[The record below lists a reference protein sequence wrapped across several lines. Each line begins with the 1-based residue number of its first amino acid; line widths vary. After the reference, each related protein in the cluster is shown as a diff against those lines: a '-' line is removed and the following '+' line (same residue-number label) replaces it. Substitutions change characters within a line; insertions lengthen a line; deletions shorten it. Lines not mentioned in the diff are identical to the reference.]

1 MGFER
6 LKQHICDMILEQ
18 QLKLGYREETI
29 RLYYLLPS
37 LNRLLETKADV
48 QGMRQILLEFAAYVA
63 DDLGEVGFSFLK
75 DSRIGFVLPPQAGS
89 YVKEKE
95 QGTKAMFLKDFLAV
109 ICRHDA
115 GLDAVEEIFHK
126 YSDQVHAEDLAHEDF
141 DRLIYFEEG
150 VPDDY
155 RYCITQEGPH
165 LSYHRFTADDFAA
178 EFMTGSTP

>member
-29 RLYYLLPS
+29 RLYYLMPS
-37 LNRLLETKADV
+37 LNRLLETNADV
-48 QGMRQILLEFAAYVA
+48 QSLRQLLKRFAYYVSY
-63 DDLGEVGFSFLK
+63 DLGEVGFSFLK
-75 DSRIGFVLPPQAGS
+75 DGRIGFVLPPQAGQF
-89 YVKEKE
+89 VKEKE
-95 QGTKAMFLKDFLAV
+95 QGHKALFLKDFLAV
-109 ICRHDA
+109 ISSHDV
-115 GLDAVEEIFHK
+115 GLDAVEEVFHK
-126 YSDQVHAEDLAHEDF
+126 YSEQVHAEDLAHEDF
-141 DRLIYFEEG
+141 DRLIYFEDG

-178 EFMTGSTP
+178 EFKIVSIP

>member
-29 RLYYLLPS
+29 RMYYLMPS
-37 LNRLLETKADV
+37 LNRLLETHADV
-48 QGMRQILLEFAAYVA
+48 QSMRQLLQGFASYVT
-63 DDLGEVGFSFLK
+63 DDFGEVGFTFLK
-75 DSRIGFVLPPQAGS
+75 DGRIGFVLPPQAGA
-89 YVKEKE
+89 YVKQKE
-95 QGTKAMFLKDFLAV
+95 QGRKALFLKDFLAV
-109 ICRHDA
+109 ISRHDV
-115 GLDAVEEIFHK
+115 GLDAVEEVFHK
-126 YSDQVHAEDLAHEDF
+126 YSDKVHAEDLAHEDF
-141 DRLIYFEEG
+141 DRLIYFEDG

-165 LSYHRFTADDFAA
+165 LSYHRFTEDDFAA